1 MAINREEFTYPD
13 NFVRYLG
20 TGGARFTM
28 IHQYR
33 ATGGIWFRYA
43 GLNGVID
50 PGPGSLVQ
58 ICSAY
63 PLLNP
68 EDIRT
73 LLLTH
78 RHIDHST
85 DINVLTEAMTAG
97 GKQKRGSILV
107 TRDAAFE
114 KDPVLLEYS
123 AAQAENVYEMHDGEK
138 IKLEGGVIV
147 EPVKHLHHGV
157 DCFGLIFEKRG
168 FPTWGVISDTH
179 PLDELSVRYKKCK
192 YISLNCTMKIQR
204 PWVDHFSLPDVSELL
219 ETLHPRLLTLSHL
232 GKMIIEGHPD
242 RLASQLSTE
251 RTRVAAARDGMII
264 DLDTLKIF
272 TPPAKRFRK
281 VNYKEI

>member
-1 MAINREEFTYPD
+1 MGVNNDFSYPE

-33 ATGGIWFRYA
+33 ATGGIWFRYG

-63 PLLNP
+63 PKLNP
-68 EDIRT
+68 EDIRA

-97 GKQKRGSILV
+97 GKEKRGCLAV
-107 TRDAAFE
+107 THDAAFSE
-114 KDPVLLEYS
+114 DPVLLSYS
-123 AAQAENVYEMHDGEK
+123 ASKAEKLYEMRDGQK
-138 IKLEGGVIV
+138 IMLDYDVTV
-147 EPVKHLHHGV
+147 EPVKHIHHGV

-168 FPTWGVISDTH
+168 LPTWGVISDTR
-179 PLDELSVRYKKCK
+179 PLDFLAERYAKCK
-192 YISLNCTMKIQR
+192 YISLNCTMLIQR
-204 PWVDHFSLPDVSELL
+204 PRVDHFSLPDTSELL
-219 ETLHPRLLTLSHL
+219 KKLKPRLLTLSHL
-232 GKMIIEGHPD
+232 GRMIIEGHTD
-242 RLASQLSTE
+242 KLAANLSTDA
-251 RTRVAAARDGMII
+251 TRVVAARDGMII
-264 DLDTLKIF
+264 DLDSLKVY
-272 TPPAKRFRK
+272 TPPVKRFRK
-281 VNYKEI
+281 VNYREF